1 MTQEFTTDAAVE
13 LLERAGYAIQVE
25 SFGTGRPDRPT
36 LALRTTSGR
45 PAIAKLYSA
54 GGAAVAYR
62 NMRSLWECSFGERRA
77 PPGLPKPL
85 DCLGAGSVLV
95 MERRKGRPMAEIN
108 PIGDGP
114 MLEDAIGVLV
124 DLHNSDVRPD
134 TSRSAKHIL
143 RSVRRKAAR
152 ISELLPQYGES
163 VGRVVAAMEN
173 LKWDDSELVPCHGDF
188 SPRNVLV
195 SSDSMV
201 LIDWDRLQW
210 ADPARD
216 VVYMGVWSWA
226 WAIRGGYPSSWSTL
240 NRALACYKAARPQA
254 RLDRQVPFHVAAGL
268 VRIAHSL
275 AELWRDE
282 ANLIPRLANE
292 ALERLR

>member
-13 LLERAGYAIQVE
+13 LLERAGYAVQVE

-36 LALRTTSGR
+36 LALRTTNGQ
-45 PAIAKLYSA
+45 PAIAKLYSV
-54 GGAAVAYR
+54 GGAMVVYR
-62 NMRSLWECSFGERRA
+62 NMCSLWDSSFGERRA

-85 DCLGAGSVLV
+85 DCLAAGSVLV

-108 PIGDGP
+108 PVGDGP
-114 MLEDAIGVLV
+114 MLEDTIGVLV

-152 ISELLPQYGES
+152 ISELLPQYGEA
-163 VGRVVAAMEN
+163 VGRVVVAMEN
-173 LKWDDSELVPCHGDF
+173 FKWGDSELVPCHGDF

-195 SSDSMV
+195 SSDSMA

-216 VVYMGVWSWA
+216 VVYMGVWAWA
-226 WAIRGGYPSSWSTL
+226 WTVRRGCPSSWSTL
-240 NRALACYKAARPQA
+240 NRALACYKAVRPQA
-254 RLDRQVPFHVAAGL
+254 RLDWQVPFHVAAGL

-282 ANLIPRLANE
+282 ANFIPRLANE